1 MIRKV
6 SVDMSL
12 NNLVYFSSGN
22 CTLSGGDRRVIIITS
37 PRGKLDGG
45 GCPSPNFLAVR
56 SARLVARVGN
66 VSSEARTLVWSVWYG
81 TM

>member
-12 NNLVYFSSGN
+12 TNLVYFSSGN

-56 SARLVARVGN
+56 SARLVARE
-66 VSSEARTLVWSVWYG
+66 SLELLKKHFLYIP
-81 TM
+81 